1 MKISEII
8 KREGDYLEFIHTTHG
23 IDVTCIIKRNRL
35 DSLCGYV
42 KLEKWNRFYKGGQW
56 YDQDIEVNV
65 HGGITYWEDGIIG
78 FDCSHIGDLR
88 PKMDPKGAHGTY
100 KDMEFVKGECRKLA
114 DQIMELNIDEIRDSK
129 ISKIIE

>member
-1 MKISEII
+1 MTISEII

-23 IDVTCIIKRNRL
+23 IDVTCVIKRNSL
-35 DSLCGYV
+35 GSLCGYV

-56 YDQDIEVNV
+56 CDQDIEVNV

-78 FDCSHIGDLR
+78 FDCSHTGDLR
-88 PKMDPKGAHGTY
+88 PKMDPIVTHGIY
-100 KDMEFVKGECRKLA
+100 RDMEYVKRECRKLA
-114 DQIMELNIDEIRDSK
+114 DQIIELNIDEIRISK